1 MFVSSP
7 RPRIPW
13 ATVPLLVPVL
23 ALAGGIAL
31 ADSLNYHFSWIF
43 LGATG
48 VSGLLAMALH
58 LRPRPASALLWLA
71 LFALGG
77 WYVGV
82 RHPLNEE
89 SHFSHHY
96 AEEDELLVEVRTVR
110 EGERR
115 QNVEAEVTALL
126 RGGEQLPVSGKL
138 VAYVAGDTVSVG
150 DRLLLASAVDTVP
163 GPLNPYAFDYAGYLA
178 NKNIF
183 HRSFVDS
190 TEWLRVGTA
199 TGVSLRAFGERSRE
213 AWFASLRPYLTG
225 DDLAVA
231 AALIMGKKDLL
242 GAEVKSAYADT
253 GAIHVLAV
261 SGLHVG
267 ILALIVMQL
276 LRLLVPPRP
285 FWLALRTGLTILL
298 VWYFALVTGLSA
310 SVQRAALM
318 VTVVLIGKQLNRN
331 NNIFNLL
338 AIAALVMLLV
348 EPKQLFQVGFQLSFA
363 AVAGIALF
371 TRRLQR
377 LVYLPGKLSVLW
389 DAIAVS
395 TAAQLGTLPLSLYY
409 FGQFPLYFM
418 LSGTL
423 VIVFA
428 YLVLGL
434 GLLHGFL
441 VLVGVSGAGLWPTG
455 TLLEGVVSV
464 QNAFIFYCRQLPG
477 ATLQL
482 ADFTWLSAV
491 GLYLLIG
498 CLAYLAFRPSHRGR
512 WVAMGVTGLLV
523 AYWTL
528 GPALSPAPPQFTVY
542 HLPRASLIDVYDGR
556 RGVAVGD
563 SVAQED
569 LDFNVLPARRALGVE
584 FGSPLPL
591 DRDITLAAVTV
602 RSPLLRLL
610 DRRVL
615 VLDGT
620 RDWRGIAWLPEVDLV
635 LVRGGVRPDR
645 VPQLTPGVPV
655 VVDGSNAPYVGRLWR
670 ERYAGVHVTGVDGAY
685 RVVLK

>member
-1 MFVSSP
+1 MFFRSS
-7 RPRIPW
+7 RPVIPW
-13 ATVPLLVPVL
+13 ATVPLLFPVL
-23 ALAGGIAL
+23 ALGGGIAL
-31 ADSLNYHFSWIF
+31 AAGVDYAHQGVF

-48 VSGLLAMALH
+48 LLGFLAMALH
-58 LRPRPASALLWLA
+58 RRPRPASLLLLLALLS
-71 LFALGG
+71 FGG
-77 WYVGV
+77 WYAGV
-82 RHPLNEE
+82 RHPLNDEA
-89 SHFSHHY
+89 HFSHHY
-96 AEEDELLVEVRTVR
+96 RTGDQLLAEVKSVRQ
-110 EGERR
+110 GERR
-115 QNVEAEVTALL
+115 QNTEVNVVHLL
-126 RGGEQLPVSGKL
+126 RDSIRLPVRGEL
-138 VAYVAGDTVSVG
+138 VAYVAGDTLRVG
-150 DRLLLASAVDTVP
+150 GRVLLASAVDTVP
-163 GPLNPYAFDYAGYLA
+163 GPLNPHAFDYAGYLA
-178 NKNIF
+178 DKNIF

-190 TEWLRVGTA
+190 TEWLRVGST
-199 TGVSLRAFGERSRE
+199 TGFSLRAFGERSRE
-213 AWFASLRPYLTG
+213 AWFTSLQPYLKG

-276 LRLLVPPRP
+276 LRRLVPPRP
-285 FWLALRTGLTILL
+285 FWLAVRTGLTILL

-318 VTVVLIGKQLNRN
+318 VTVVLVGKQLNRN
-331 NNIFNLL
+331 NSIFNLL
-338 AIAALVMLLV
+338 AIAALVMLVV
-348 EPKQLFQVGFQLSFA
+348 EPKQLFQLGFQLSFA

-377 LVYLPGKLSVLW
+377 LVYLPGKLHVLW

-441 VLVGVSGAGLWPTG
+441 ALMGVTGAGLWPTG
-455 TLLEGVVSV
+455 TLLEWVVGL
-464 QNAFIFYCRQLPG
+464 QNAFIFYCRKLPG

-482 ADFTWLSAV
+482 ADFSWVAVV
-491 GLYLLIG
+491 GLYLFIG
-498 CLAYLAFRPSHRGR
+498 SLAYLAFRPSHRGR
-512 WVAMGVTGLLV
+512 WVAMGVAGTLG
-523 AYWTL
+523 AYWLL
-528 GPALSPAPPQFTVY
+528 GPVVAPTPPQVTLY

-556 RGVAVGD
+556 RGTAIGD
-563 SVAQED
+563 SLGQED
-569 LDFNVLPARRALGVE
+569 LDFSVVPARRALGTE
-584 FGSPLPL
+584 FGDALAF
-591 DRDITLAAVTV
+591 DRDTASEAVTV
-602 RSPLLRLL
+602 RAPLLRLL

-615 VLDGT
+615 VLDGS
-620 RDWRGIAWLPEVDLV
+620 WEWGALAVLPALDLV
-635 LVRGGVRPDR
+635 LVRNGIRPER
-645 VPQLTPGVPV
+645 VPEVPAGVPI
-655 VVDGSNAPYVGRLWR
+655 VVDGSNAPYVGRAWR
-670 ERYAGVHVTGVDGAY
+670 ARYPGVHVTGVEGAY
-685 RVVLK
+685 SWVVD